1 MQQRGTAARAW
12 PKTHRLESATS
23 QDLVE
28 ARIAPAIC
36 FDRLLAF
43 MLALL
48 VAVVLVPWLARAAAG
63 VWHGLLLVLLQV
75 LRARR
80 LLA

>member
-1 MQQRGTAARAW
+1 
-12 PKTHRLESATS
+12 
-23 QDLVE
+23 
-28 ARIAPAIC
+28 
-36 FDRLLAF
+36 